1 MFAIKYMEHWNGVTL
16 AHSITEVSAT
26 KTLEIG
32 LFEFLPNQP
41 MILVCVMQDKM
52 HLYRL
57 RLFVTL
63 VTNAAN
69 NARDKVL
76 KACQI

>member
-1 MFAIKYMEHWNGVTL
+1 MFAIKYMEHWTEATL
-16 AHSITEVSAT
+16 AHSIAEVSAT

-32 LFEFLPNQP
+32 LYEFLPNQP
-41 MILVCVMQDKM
+41 IILVCVVQDKM

-57 RLFVTL
+57 RLVITL
-63 VTNAAN
+63 VTNVAN

-76 KACQI
+76 KVCRI

>member
-1 MFAIKYMEHWNGVTL
+1 MIAIKYMEHWNGATL
-16 AHSITEVSAT
+16 AHSIEEASAT

-41 MILVCVMQDKM
+41 MILVCVVQDKM

-57 RLFVTL
+57 RLVTTL

-69 NARDKVL
+69 NARVRS
-76 KACQI
+76 

>member
-1 MFAIKYMEHWNGVTL
+1 MFAIKYMKHWNGVTL
-16 AHSITEVSAT
+16 AHSIAEVSAT

-32 LFEFLPNQP
+32 LYEFLPNQP
-41 MILVCVMQDKM
+41 IILVCVVQDKM

-57 RLFVTL
+57 RLVITL
-63 VTNAAN
+63 VTNVAN

-76 KACQI
+76 KVCRI